1 MSIQLTTVEEFHAA
15 VGGSEPVP
23 AGVSISAVSAG
34 LALAVLAKVLRIT
47 AGRKDFEGDHARIEQ
62 LMQEARE
69 ESGKLMAL
77 ADDDVRAFN
86 GYLECIRGG
95 GDKQKAMC
103 QAIEVPMAG
112 ARSTL
117 RGLGFCAEAV
127 AVVHGLTAADLAMA
141 AALLRG
147 AARAMLVSVDFNLK
161 LLESNKE
168 FGETILAERH
178 ELELQAVRFDD
189 IVTAAIRSLL

>member
-1 MSIQLTTVEEFHAA
+1 MSIQVTTVEDFHAK

-34 LALAVLAKVLRIT
+34 LALALLAKVLRIT
-47 AGRKDFEGDHARIEQ
+47 AARKDFQGHRVRIER
-62 LMQEARE
+62 LIE
-69 ESGKLMAL
+69 ESRDESATLMTL

-86 GYLECIRGG
+86 RYLECVRNG
-95 GDKQKAMC
+95 GDKEIAMC
-103 QAIEVPMAG
+103 KAIEVPMAG

-117 RGLGFCAEAV
+117 RGLGLCAEAV
-127 AVVHGLTAADLAMA
+127 ETVHGLTAADLAMA

-168 FGETILAERH
+168 FAETILAERH
-178 ELELQAVRFDD
+178 ELELQAVRYDD
-189 IVTAAIRSLL
+189 IVTAGIRRLL

>member
-1 MSIQLTTVEEFHAA
+1 MSIQVTTVEDFHAQA
-15 VGGSEPVP
+15 GGSEPVP

-34 LALAVLAKVLRIT
+34 LALALLAKVLRIN
-47 AGRKDFEGDHARIEQ
+47 AARKDFQGDRARMEQ
-62 LMQEARE
+62 LIQESRA
-69 ESGKLMAL
+69 ESAALMTL
-77 ADDDVRAFN
+77 ADEDVRAFN
-86 GYLECIRGG
+86 AYLECIRGG
-95 GDKQKAMC
+95 GDKQSALC

-112 ARSTL
+112 ARATL

-127 AVVHGLTAADLAMA
+127 AAVHGLTAADLAMA

-168 FGETILAERH
+168 FAETILAERH
-178 ELELQAVRFDD
+178 ELELQAVRYDD

>member
-1 MSIQLTTVEEFHAA
+1 MSIQATSVEDFHAR

-34 LALAVLAKVLRIT
+34 LALALLAKVLRIT
-47 AGRKDFEGDHARIEQ
+47 AARKDFQGDRARMEQ
-62 LMQEARE
+62 LIQESRA
-69 ESGKLMAL
+69 ESAALMTL

-86 GYLECIRGG
+86 AYLECIRGG
-95 GDKQKAMC
+95 GDKQSAMR

-112 ARSTL
+112 ARATL
-117 RGLGFCAEAV
+117 RGLGICAEAV
-127 AVVHGLTAADLAMA
+127 ATVHGLTAADLAIA

-168 FGETILAERH
+168 FAETILAERH
-178 ELELQAVRFDD
+178 ELELQAVRYDD
-189 IVTAAIRSLL
+189 IVTAGVRLLL